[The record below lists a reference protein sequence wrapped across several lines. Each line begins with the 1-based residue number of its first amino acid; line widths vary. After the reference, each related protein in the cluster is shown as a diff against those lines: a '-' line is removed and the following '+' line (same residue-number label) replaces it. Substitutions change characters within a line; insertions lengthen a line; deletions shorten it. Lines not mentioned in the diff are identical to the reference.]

1 MAAHVAHLQAAQAM
15 QLAQARAA
23 GLIPQGLQLPGESL
37 SVNFVVVVVV
47 VVVAIV
53 AVGPSQSRRTHS
65 SNLQLPGEY
74 QAPTSLYLIWT
85 KTVYGFVPDVVS
97 CVL

>member
-23 GLIPQGLQLPGESL
+23 GLIPQGLQLPGE
-37 SVNFVVVVVV
+37 
-47 VVVAIV
+47 
-53 AVGPSQSRRTHS
+53 
-65 SNLQLPGEY
+65 Y

>member
-23 GLIPQGLQLPGESL
+23 GLIPQGLQLPGKSL
-37 SVNFVVVVVV
+37 SVNFVVVV

>member
-23 GLIPQGLQLPGESL
+23 GLIPQGLQLPGKSL
-37 SVNFVVVVVV
+37 SVNFVVV